1 MGNSYSNQT
10 FEERTLIN
18 VSQPINKYINNYL
31 KSYSGTTGIYSP
43 SFIWNKIY
51 ESEDFEM
58 LKQIEKF
65 NIDIQQRILDQS
77 FGYRSENWQTFSWKE
92 RDSLLLLQHW
102 SKNGLFTDLEKLT
115 TDCSLD
121 FARLTRVNGKD
132 IEIPF
137 YSKSKQAIIIH
148 ID

>member
-92 RDSLLLLQHW
+92 RDSLLLLQH
-102 SKNGLFTDLEKLT
+102 
-115 TDCSLD
+115 
-121 FARLTRVNGKD
+121 
-132 IEIPF
+132 
-137 YSKSKQAIIIH
+137 
-148 ID
+148 